1 MNKIPEVLIQEI
13 LSFLY
18 KSSDCFNKKLEQF
31 AYIDKLTYNLSKK
44 IRDKCDIEYIDNKK
58 ICKTHC
64 KAYPIHKKLQLE
76 FIKNKNE
83 YFVHFENRYL
93 TKFAWNLYRAKFIYH
108 CCGGKGLR
116 RRIKRKSRQGNEEF
130 EHKKA
135 KQKII

>member
-18 KSSDCFNKKLEQF
+18 KPSDCFYKKLEQF

-44 IRDKCDIEYIDNKK
+44 IRDKCDVECIGNKK
-58 ICKTHC
+58 ICKIHC

-76 FIKNKNE
+76 FIKNRNE
-83 YFVHFENRYL
+83 YFVHFQNRYL

-116 RRIKRKSRQGNEEF
+116 RRIKRKSEKGEEY